1 MALLPFLA
9 VGGLL
14 ASSKKVRKE
23 IKRFGKR
30 VKKQLKRTVKSK
42 AFKII
47 AAAALAVVGLHFVAG
62 MMGAGGGTAATLAT
76 TKTAADAGIIA
87 RTATAVVN
95 GAKTAYNTLATTGY
109 SAGQSTT
116 AFLSEGFN
124 KITGDATGK
133 AVKDTALNVDATQFS
148 TPADAMVDF
157 QASGMGTQEA
167 TLVKAKPPFKTV
179 TPPEPTLT
187 EKMAQVQG
195 NIEATAPTYESI
207 TTAPKTAVAETGKAT
222 VKQKSLLT
230 SVGEEM
236 VNEAKK
242 GGDTPTQAPPSFSFA
257 ADAFEGTETTAP
269 TPIVD
274 FRAMFPLID
283 PRTFSSSPLDPNVFF
298 RTKQQLA

>member
-47 AAAALAVVGLHFVAG
+47 AAAALIITGAHFVAG
-62 MMGAGGGTAATLAT
+62 MLGAGGGTAATLTT
-76 TKTAADAGIIA
+76 TKAAADASVFA
-87 RTATAVVN
+87 KTATAIAN
-95 GAKTAYNTLATTGY
+95 GAKTAYNTLATAGY

-124 KITGDATGK
+124 KITGDAAGEAGK
-133 AVKDTALNVDATQFS
+133 EALKDTAIETGTGVGTDVITATEIDLATLPQKRAAGETAKIIAPKVDNIVATGKLPEGVDAAQTQKQIDDIM
-148 TPADAMVDF
+148 A
-157 QASGMGTQEA
+157 
-167 TLVKAKPPFKTV
+167 AKKR
-179 TPPEPTLT
+179 
-187 EKMAQVQG
+187 
-195 NIEATAPTYESI
+195 
-207 TTAPKTAVAETGKAT
+207 
-222 VKQKSLLT
+222 KSLLT
-230 SVGEEM
+230 SVGQEM
-236 VNEAKK
+236 VNEAKE

-283 PRTFSSSPLDPNVFF
+283 PRTFSSAPLDPNVFF

>member
-47 AAAALAVVGLHFVAG
+47 AAAALIITGAHFVAG
-62 MMGAGGGTAATLAT
+62 LMGAGGGTAATLTT
-76 TKTAADAGIIA
+76 TKAAADAGIMA
-87 RTATAVVN
+87 KTATAIAN
-95 GAKTAYNTLATTGY
+95 GAKTAYNTLATAGY

-124 KITGDATGK
+124 KITGDATGE
-133 AVKDTALNVDATQFS
+133 AVKDTALNVDAAQFS
-148 TPADAMVDF
+148 TPADAMADF
-157 QASGMGTQEA
+157 EASGMGTQEA

-179 TPPEPTLT
+179 TSPEPTLT
-187 EKMAQVQG
+187 EKMTQVQK
-195 NIEATAPTYESI
+195 NIEVNAPTYESI
-207 TTAPKTAVAETGKAT
+207 TTAPKTAVAETGKDT
-222 VKQKSLLT
+222 GKTSLLAKEFGKEFKKQT
-230 SVGEEM
+230 EEP
-236 VNEAKK
+236 
-242 GGDTPTQAPPSFSFA
+242 DTTDPTPASFDSYTE
-257 ADAFEGTETTAP
+257 AFEGSALF
-269 TPIVD
+269 TPQQIADLRVNL
-274 FRAMFPLID
+274 PLID
-283 PRTFSSSPLDPNVFF
+283 PRTFASGAIDANAFF

>member
-1 MALLPFLA
+1 MMYFQQPKLL
-9 VGGLL
+9 
-14 ASSKKVRKE
+14 KVRKE

-47 AAAALAVVGLHFVAG
+47 AAAALIITGAHFVAG
-62 MMGAGGGTAATLAT
+62 LMGAGGGTAATLTT
-76 TKTAADAGIIA
+76 TKAAADASVFA
-87 RTATAVVN
+87 KTATAIAN
-95 GAKTAYNTLATTGY
+95 GAKTAYNTLATAGY

-124 KITGDATGK
+124 KITGDAAGEAGK
-133 AVKDTALNVDATQFS
+133 EALKDTAIETGTGVGTDVITATEIDLATLPQKRAAGETAKIIAPKVDNIVATGKLPEGVDAAQTQKQIDDIM
-148 TPADAMVDF
+148 A
-157 QASGMGTQEA
+157 
-167 TLVKAKPPFKTV
+167 AKKR
-179 TPPEPTLT
+179 
-187 EKMAQVQG
+187 
-195 NIEATAPTYESI
+195 
-207 TTAPKTAVAETGKAT
+207 
-222 VKQKSLLT
+222 KSLLT
-230 SVGEEM
+230 SVGQEM
-236 VNEAKK
+236 VNEAKE

-283 PRTFSSSPLDPNVFF
+283 PRTFSSAPLDPNVFF